1 LAILI
6 IPNIIARAFCLDIH
20 TEEAERRWQIPR
32 IKRKQIYETYK
43 ERRRI
48 I

>member
-1 LAILI
+1 LI
-6 IPNIIARAFCLDIH
+6 TPNIIARAFCVDIYR
-20 TEEAERRWQIPR
+20 EEVERRWQIPR
-32 IKRKQIYETYK
+32 TMTKQIYETNK